1 MVVLVFGSGD
11 VVCEEEVGWI
21 RLFRTVEEESMYFCG
36 EMSGEGA
43 RLEDGQE
50 SV

>member
-1 MVVLVFGSGD
+1 VLVFGLGD

-21 RLFRTVEEESMYFCG
+21 NWFRIVEEELIYFCG

-43 RLEDGQE
+43 RLEDGHE

>member
-1 MVVLVFGSGD
+1 VLFFGSSCAVFG
-11 VVCEEEVGWI
+11 EEVGWI
-21 RLFRTVEEESMYFCG
+21 RLFRTVEEDLMYFCG

-50 SV
+50 RV

>member
-1 MVVLVFGSGD
+1 VLVFGLGG

-21 RLFRTVEEESMYFCG
+21 RVFRMVEEELMYFCG
-36 EMSGEGA
+36 ERSGEGA

-50 SV
+50 RV

>member
-1 MVVLVFGSGD
+1 VLVFGLGD
-11 VVCEEEVGWI
+11 VVFGEELGWI
-21 RLFRTVEEESMYFCG
+21 RVFRTVDEEWMYFCG